1 MKTMILAATATLTL
15 GLGSA
20 YADSSGGQ
28 NLLTRSS
35 HSSPE

>member
-20 YADSSGGQ
+20 YADSSVTK
-28 NLLTRSS
+28 LPTRSS